1 MLFRSLDLC
10 RGRLENLGL
19 KLKYLS
25 PAGQIREKRTYALKL
40 EERIEKAMA
49 DVLTAKRHLLEVY
62 IERLKGLSPLD
73 KLKQGFSYVSDEEG
87 RTVASIRT
95 AEIGKNLRVH
105 VRDGIITAKTL
116 CKESMEWEQKER
128 N

>member
-1 MLFRSLDLC
+1 MYPMKRE
-10 RGRLENLGL
+10 GR
-19 KLKYLS
+19 S
-25 PAGQIREKRTYALKL
+25 PAY
-40 EERIEKAMA
+40 
-49 DVLTAKRHLLEVY
+49 
-62 IERLKGLSPLD
+62 
-73 KLKQGFSYVSDEEG
+73 
-87 RTVASIRT
+87 